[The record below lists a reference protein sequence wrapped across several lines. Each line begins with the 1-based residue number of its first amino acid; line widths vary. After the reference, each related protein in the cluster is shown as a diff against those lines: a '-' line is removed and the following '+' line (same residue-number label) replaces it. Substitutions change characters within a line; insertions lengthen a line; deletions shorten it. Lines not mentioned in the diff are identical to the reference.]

1 MRLVD
6 THCHLN
12 DLKAFP
18 TPEEAI
24 QEAKEAGVDRLVV
37 VAVDNEWSR
46 LALELAEKFDGVY
59 AVVGWHPSHSAEFKP
74 SDLEIIREM
83 ALHPKCVAIGEV
95 GLDFYWDH
103 ATREQQEA
111 CLHPHLDLAE
121 ELEKPLVFHCRDAY
135 SELLTLLEARRPQ
148 TKMLFHCF
156 SGSEEEADRALALDC
171 WLGVDGPL
179 TYPKNEATRAL
190 FARLPREKV
199 LIETDSPW
207 MAPVPFRGKP
217 NRPAWAVHVNRAL
230 AGCWSITPEESAAIT
245 TANAEAFFC
254 FS

>member
-18 TPEEAI
+18 NPAEAVK
-24 QEAKEAGVDRLVV
+24 EAQEAGVDRLVV

-46 LALELAEKFDGVY
+46 LALELADQFEGIY
-59 AVVGWHPSHSAEFKP
+59 GVVGWHPSHSAEYKP

-83 ALHPKCVAIGEV
+83 AQHPKCVAIGEV

-111 CLHPHLDLAE
+111 CLHPQLDLAE
-121 ELEKPLVFHCRDAY
+121 ELGKPLVFHCRDAY
-135 SELLTLLEARRPQ
+135 PDLLSILEARRPQ

-156 SGSEEEADRALALDC
+156 SGTEVEADRVLALGC

-207 MAPVPFRGKP
+207 MSPVPFRGKP
-217 NRPAWAVHVNRAL
+217 NRPAWVVHVNRAL
-230 AGCWSITPEESAAIT
+230 AGCWGITPEESAVIT
-245 TANAEAFFC
+245 TANAEAFFGL
-254 FS
+254 S